1 MRKMPTKR
9 YKYGQAMNF
18 LRVIIAMQ
26 ALLAPSETT
35 LPGKNSSHQHKSCS
49 AAVLVSPKYW
59 AWAKKRSDCWGS
71 SFPRGHV
78 FGKSRS
84 RISSP

>member
-1 MRKMPTKR
+1 MRQLMKAADCTSPGFSVLVHHVGDPDALYMRKMPTKR

-49 AAVLVSPKYW
+49 AAVLVSP
-59 AWAKKRSDCWGS
+59 
-71 SFPRGHV
+71 
-78 FGKSRS
+78 
-84 RISSP
+84 